1 MSVLR
6 QNQETILTILE
17 VLLYDPLYAW
27 TISPSK
33 AYNIQ
38 ERALK
43 ADINYTDP
51 EGKKF
56 TGTYPVLLLL
66 INGNSAVLRVATDNL
81 CAFDC

>member
-38 ERALK
+38 GRTHK
-43 ADINYTDP
+43 TDINYSDP
-51 EGKKF
+51 EGKKS
-56 TGTYPVLLLL
+56 L
-66 INGNSAVLRVATDNL
+66 
-81 CAFDC
+81 

>member
-38 ERALK
+38 EQSRK
-43 ADINYTDP
+43 QNINYSDP
-51 EGKKF
+51 EGKESLE
-56 TGTYPVLLLL
+56 TYPL
-66 INGNSAVLRVATDNL
+66 ISSLVNVIKWLS
-81 CAFDC
+81 CSS

>member
-38 ERALK
+38 ERTLK
-43 ADINYTDP
+43 TDLDYTDP
-51 EGKKF
+51 EGKKSSE
-56 TGTYPVLLLL
+56 TYPVLLLL
-66 INGNSAVLRVATDNL
+66 LSE
-81 CAFDC
+81 

>member
-38 ERALK
+38 EQTRK
-43 ADINYTDP
+43 PNINYSDP
-51 EGKKF
+51 EGKESLE
-56 TGTYPVLLLL
+56 TYPL
-66 INGNSAVLRVATDNL
+66 IPSLVNVIKWLSCTS
-81 CAFDC
+81 

>member
-27 TISPSK
+27 TISPRK

-38 ERALK
+38 ERTHK
-43 ADINYTDP
+43 ADLDYSDP
-51 EGKKF
+51 EGKKSPE
-56 TGTYPVLLLL
+56 TYPMICLL
-66 INGNSAVLRVATDNL
+66 
-81 CAFDC
+81 

>member
-43 ADINYTDP
+43 TDLDYTDP
-51 EGKKF
+51 EGKKSSE
-56 TGTYPVLLLL
+56 TYPLFLLLL
-66 INGNSAVLRVATDNL
+66 SK
-81 CAFDC
+81 

>member
-38 ERALK
+38 ERTHK
-43 ADINYTDP
+43 TVINYSDP
-51 EGKKF
+51 EGKKLLE
-56 TGTYPVLLLL
+56 TYSLIPSLVNVIKLL
-66 INGNSAVLRVATDNL
+66 SCTS
-81 CAFDC
+81 

>member
-6 QNQETILTILE
+6 QNQQTILTILE

-38 ERALK
+38 EK
-43 ADINYTDP
+43 THKQDIDYSDP
-51 EGKKF
+51 EGKESLE
-56 TGTYPVLLLL
+56 TYTL
-66 INGNSAVLRVATDNL
+66 IPSLVHVTIWQS
-81 CAFDC
+81 CTS